1 MLKNLWTSPNSEIA
15 FSGISK
21 IKDFYN
27 IEKKNKDIENELA
40 GIRTYTRHKEA
51 KKIKKFN
58 PFFVYF
64 PHDMWQIDFM
74 YLPDLAKYNEGY
86 KYLLCLLEVFSRKLY
101 IKILKDKSSQTVT
114 EAFDE
119 LQKKIN
125 IFPKKIVCDMGA
137 EFKCRQFIHY
147 CENNKIKLI
156 FVTNDTKAANV
167 ERAQRTFQGILY
179 RILEEKQSKKYIDY
193 LQDTLHIYN
202 RRKNRITGFAPN
214 DAIKNENVESVQLN
228 LNKYYG
234 KKISEKKTPKYKKGD
249 SVRIL
254 EKRGKFARGYQPY
267 FSEEVF
273 KITNILLNLPQPRYI
288 LSSFDESEQI
298 IGTFYEREI
307 TKATHDEYKVEKIIK
322 TRKYKGKKQFLVKWM
337 GYTDKDNS
345 WVNESDFKEIK

>member
-1 MLKNLWTSPNSEIA
+1 MLKNLWTSPNSEFA
-15 FSGISK
+15 YSGVTK
-21 IKDFYN
+21 IKDFYKN
-27 IEKKNKDIENELA
+27 EKKNINIENELA
-40 GIRTYTRHKEA
+40 EIRTYSRHKEA

-64 PHDMWQIDFM
+64 PHDMWQIDLM

-86 KYLLCLLEVFSRKLY
+86 KYLLCLLDVFSRKLY

-114 EAFDE
+114 NAFDE

-125 IFPKKIVCDMGA
+125 TFPKKIVCDMGT
-137 EFKCRQFIHY
+137 EFKCRQFIEY
-147 CENNKIKLI
+147 CKKNKIKLI

-167 ERAQRTFQGILY
+167 ERAQRSFQGILY

-193 LQDTLHIYN
+193 LEDTLHIYN
-202 RRKNRITGFAPN
+202 RRKNRITGFPPN
-214 DAIKNENVESVQLN
+214 EAIKKENLDSVQSN

-234 KKISEKKTPKYKKGD
+234 EKISEKKSPKYKKGD
-249 SVRIL
+249 PVRVL

-273 KITNILLNLPQPRYI
+273 KIKNILLNLPQPRYV
-288 LSSFDESEQI
+288 LSSFDGSEQI

-307 TKATHDEYKVEKIIK
+307 TKASHEEYKVEKIIK
-322 TRKYKGKKQFLVKWM
+322 SRKYKGKKQFFVKWM
-337 GYTDKDNS
+337 GYSDVNNS
-345 WVNESDFKEIK
+345 WVDEKDI